1 MRTSLYILAFII
13 INTFLFSQ
21 APGHLGKRFSIGYGF
36 HTSPSVFNANGQ
48 NQTIIG
54 RGGSAESGSP
64 AFNAIH
70 ELNIEFATSSKWQTC
85 FSARYYKTVYDNAES
100 FNSSQISG
108 YNIQSSRPEG
118 YYDVRGLTYTLYFKY
133 FGKRY
138 VAPWGRYVMFGPTV
152 NTVKTTYD
160 PEVMNIVASRYVSK
174 NNTSVYEDTT
184 LAPFG
189 PKEQNYVGVN
199 LMMGIGRSRIYSNR
213 IILDYG
219 FNIHMFSVLSSLFDI
234 TGNRIGGSPITPANY
249 IESTVKQ
256 RVRGVNRFNLFL
268 KIGVLLF

>member
-1 MRTSLYILAFII
+1 MRTRFFILVFII
-13 INTFLFSQ
+13 LNSIVFSQ

-70 ELNIEFATSSKWQTC
+70 ELNIEFATSSKWLTC

-100 FNSSQISG
+100 FNSSQVSG
-108 YNIQSSRPEG
+108 YSIQSSRPEG
-118 YYDVRGLTYTLYFKY
+118 YYNMRGLTYTLYFKY

-160 PEVMNIVASRYVSK
+160 PSEMNIRAYKYNSSTG
-174 NNTSVYEDTT
+174 TSSDTT

-189 PKEQNYVGVN
+189 AKEQDFVGVN
-199 LMMGIGRSRIYSNR
+199 LMLGIGRSRIYSNR

-219 FNIHMFSVLSSLFDI
+219 FNIHMFSVLSSLFDV

-256 RVRGVNRFNLFL
+256 RIRGVNRFNLFL

>member
-1 MRTSLYILAFII
+1 MRTNIYILFFVLL
-13 INTFLFSQ
+13 NSFVFSQ
-21 APGHLGKRFSIGYGF
+21 APGHLGKRFSMGYGF

-54 RGGSAESGSP
+54 KGGSAESGSP

-70 ELNIEFATSSKWQTC
+70 ELNLEFAASSKWMTC
-85 FSARYYKTVYDNAES
+85 FSVRYYKTVYDNAE
-100 FNSSQISG
+100 NIYSSQYNG
-108 YNIQSSRPEG
+108 YTIGNQPTG
-118 YYDVRGLTYTLYFKY
+118 YYNMRGLTYTLYFKY

-160 PEVMNIVASRYVSK
+160 PKIMYLDANKYNSSTGSK
-174 NNTSVYEDTT
+174 DTT

-189 PKEQNYVGVN
+189 PNEQNFTGIN
-199 LMMGIGRSRIYSNR
+199 LMMGVGRSRIYANR

-219 FNIHMFSVLSSLFDI
+219 FNIHVVSVLSSLFDVAEI
-234 TGNRIGGSPITPANY
+234 RLGGTQITPSNY

-256 RVRGVNRFNLFL
+256 RIRGVNRFNLFL
-268 KIGVLLF
+268 KVGFLLF

>member
-1 MRTSLYILAFII
+1 MRTNLYILILILLNSFV
-13 INTFLFSQ
+13 FSQ

-36 HTSPSVFNANGQ
+36 HTSPCIFNANGQ

-70 ELNIEFATSSKWQTC
+70 ELNIEFAASSKWMTC
-85 FSARYYKTVYDNAES
+85 FSVRYYKTVYDNAEQ
-100 FNSSQISG
+100 FNSYQISG
-108 YNIQSSRPEG
+108 YSPYSSQPNG
-118 YYDVRGLTYTLYFKY
+118 YYNMRGLTYTLYFKY
-133 FGKRY
+133 YGKRY

-160 PEVMNIVASRYVSK
+160 PDVMNVKARKSNGYFEK
-174 NNTSVYEDTT
+174 DT
-184 LAPFG
+184 LLSPFG
-189 PKEQNYVGVN
+189 PKEQNFTGIN
-199 LMMGIGRSRIYSNR
+199 LMMGVGRSRIYSNR

-219 FNIHMFSVLSSLFDI
+219 FNIHMVSVLSSLFDV
-234 TGNRIGGSPITPANY
+234 TGVRIGGSPITPSNY

-256 RVRGVNRFNLFL
+256 RIRGVNRFNLYL
-268 KIGVLLF
+268 KIGFLLF